1 MGVGIYDMGG
11 WDGASGARYDALLGS
26 RGAIVG
32 AAHLLAL
39 LPDFDV
45 ISFWIGRAMR
55 LEVFLQ
61 WTGEEMV

>member
-11 WDGASGARYDALLGS
+11 WDGASGVRYDASLGS
-26 RGAIVG
+26 RSAIVR

-39 LPDFDV
+39 LPAFDV

-61 WTGEEMV
+61 WTGEEMM